1 MGLMD
6 RVKQQAAIAAQK
18 ASEAAQQAAQQGK
31 DRLDQAQAN
40 RRAEALLRQL
50 GAAIYA
56 ERTGRGGPDSQAK
69 IERLITDLQTHE
81 QANGLNL
88 DQTQPSSPFGG
99 GQQPGGQGYP
109 DNPSGP
115 FGGGGPGTT
124 PFADP
129 SAGSS
134 FPGADSPGG
143 QDAGPTTFPDT
154 SPRFYP
160 GSHDEPDSGQA

>member
-18 ASEAAQQAAQQGK
+18 AQEAAQQAAQQGK

-50 GAAIYA
+50 GAAVYA
-56 ERTGRGGPDSQAK
+56 DRTGRGGADSQAK
-69 IERLITDLQTHE
+69 IERLVTDLQTHE

-88 DQTQPSSPFGG
+88 DQSQSSF
-99 GQQPGGQGYP
+99 GQQPGGQGNP
-109 DNPSGP
+109 QNPSGP
-115 FGGGGPGTT
+115 FGGGGPGPGTT
-124 PFADP
+124 PFTDP
-129 SAGSS
+129 SGGSG

-160 GSHDEPDSGQA
+160 GSHDEPDSGQS